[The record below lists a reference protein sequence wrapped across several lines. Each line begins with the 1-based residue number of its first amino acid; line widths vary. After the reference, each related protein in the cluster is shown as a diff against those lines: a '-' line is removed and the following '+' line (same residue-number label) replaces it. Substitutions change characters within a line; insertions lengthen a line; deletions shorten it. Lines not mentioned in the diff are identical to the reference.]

1 MSLFFGQAVVVYDWR
16 AGKRC
21 KSFQGH
27 SREITKVKAQLR
39 FILEHKYRDASMN
52 KCVLCTACI

>member
-1 MSLFFGQAVVVYDWR
+1 MMCGQAVVVYDWR

-27 SREITKVKAQLR
+27 SREITKVKAQLG
-39 FILEHKYRDASMN
+39 FILEQFSLVEKKIN
-52 KCVLCTACI
+52 KTNIA